1 MGQKNAKGTVSIE
14 NFRGRIRLRW
24 RFQTK
29 RYSVNLNEYKKAN
42 LLAARKTTV
51 QIEQDILNNAFE
63 FTLRK
68 YSGLKASP
76 LVISKTIVEYFEEW
90 VTNYR
95 QMDCNKNC
103 DYYIVFCRYKVN
115 AILVE
120 SIIFNVLLK
129 IRLYT
134 NQDLLPRQ

>member
-51 QIEQDILNNAFE
+51 QIEQDILNNAFD

-76 LVISKTIVEYFEEW
+76 L
-90 VTNYR
+90 
-95 QMDCNKNC
+95 
-103 DYYIVFCRYKVN
+103 
-115 AILVE
+115 L
-120 SIIFNVLLK
+120 
-129 IRLYT
+129 
-134 NQDLLPRQ
+134 